1 MSRTALLVIVVILA
15 GTTSGSAQFRI
26 IEEIPLVPPGSCD
39 PSGNID
45 ETPFDASS
53 VPLEDWLKEREARQ
67 IPMEMKVREPELRMD
82 QQTAVFYEAKIEL
95 KTIPVPEDRK
105 VVFFVGVDSAD
116 GKRLTQTSVHAVNVP
131 TDIKGDFDLKVLG
144 CVYFRP
150 GNYSLWVAAHDVS
163 TVKHSVRRQNVRVS
177 EIKNDP
183 LPLLDSKN
191 PPARFPDYTPE
202 ETELDK
208 AIPTSLHLPV
218 SNRRPLAI
226 DIISLSPYQRRVIGP
241 LSQMALK
248 DSSISVATL
257 DLEAQ
262 RVVYDS
268 RVTGTFDFT
277 EMLEAAERR
286 RQDQSIDVSVLINGD
301 SASYLR
307 KFLEQRIKS
316 PDDRAR
322 VMFVVSSPMSFERG
336 AEVSAMT
343 LGANCDCR
351 TFYVQMSP
359 RNGRDDLEKILAS
372 AQTRR
377 LEVTTPLEFR
387 KLLASIVR
395 ELEAF

>member
-1 MSRTALLVIVVILA
+1 
-15 GTTSGSAQFRI
+15 
-26 IEEIPLVPPGSCD
+26 
-39 PSGNID
+39 
-45 ETPFDASS
+45 
-53 VPLEDWLKEREARQ
+53 
-67 IPMEMKVREPELRMD
+67 
-82 QQTAVFYEAKIEL
+82 
-95 KTIPVPEDRK
+95 
-105 VVFFVGVDSAD
+105 VDSAD
-116 GKRLTQTSVHAVNVP
+116 GKRLTETSVHAVNVP
-131 TDIKGDFDLKVLG
+131 PDIKGDFDLKVLG

-150 GNYSLWVAAHDVS
+150 GAYSLWIAAHDVS
-163 TVKHSVRRQNVRVS
+163 TDKHSVRRQNVRVS

-226 DIISLSPYQRRVIGP
+226 DIISLSPYQRGVIGP

-257 DLEAQ
+257 DLETQ

-268 RVTGTFDFT
+268 RTRGTFDFT
-277 EMLEAAERR
+277 EMLKAAERQ
-286 RQDQSIDVSVLINGD
+286 RQDQSIDLRVLINGD
-301 SASYLR
+301 NASFLR

-316 PDDRAR
+316 SDDKAR

-343 LGANCDCR
+343 LDANCDCR
-351 TFYVQMSP
+351 IFYIQMSP

-372 AQTRR
+372 TQTRR

-387 KLLASIVR
+387 KLLASIIR